1 MRIDAHQHFWTYS
14 PIRDAWITPEMS
26 VIRKNFYP
34 LDLSPLLHAANLDGC
49 VAVQADQS
57 EEETNFLL
65 GLAAKNDFIKG
76 VVGWVDFRSDKLQE
90 QLAQYAAVNVL
101 KGFRHIVQAEP
112 PGFLLDK
119 KFTAGVR
126 ALSQFQ
132 FTYDLLLY
140 PHQLQESLAFIQ
152 ALPHQPIVI
161 DHLAKPYI
169 KKGEIAEWKKALGA
183 CARFDHVWCKLSGL
197 VTEADWKNW
206 KATDVR
212 PYLDAA
218 LDLFGPKRLLF
229 GSDWPVCLVAA
240 SYPQT
245 IGLIE
250 DFIAA
255 LSPEEKRNIMGENA
269 VRFYNL

>member
-1 MRIDAHQHFWTYS
+1 MRIDAHQHFWKYH
-14 PIRDAWITPEMS
+14 PVRDAWITAEMEA
-26 VIRKNFYP
+26 IRRDFLP
-34 LDLSPLLHAANLDGC
+34 HDLELLLRANQLDGC

-57 EEETNFLL
+57 ETETNFLL
-65 GLAAKNDFIKG
+65 QLAQQNPFIKG
-76 VVGWVDFRSDKLQE
+76 VVGWVDLRSDRLPE
-90 QLAQYAAVNVL
+90 RLEHYTTFNRL

-126 ALSQFQ
+126 ALGQFN

-140 PHQLQESLAFIQ
+140 PHQLEESLTFIQ
-152 ALPHQPIVI
+152 ALPPQPIVI

-169 KKGEIAEWKKALGA
+169 KKGEIAEWKKVMRE

-206 KATDVR
+206 KVDDVI
-212 PYLDAA
+212 PYLDVA
-218 LDLFGPKRLLF
+218 LNLFGSKRLLF

-240 SYPQT
+240 SYAQT
-245 IGLIE
+245 IRLVE
-250 DFIAA
+250 DFIAP
-255 LSPEEKRNIMGENA
+255 LSPEEKKDIMGENA